1 MQVRDKE
8 EPRDVTEVVEL
19 CRLGTRKNKM
29 SMERDLVML
38 ECDLLMLERDLAMSR
53 KMQSCAG

>member
-1 MQVRDKE
+1 
-8 EPRDVTEVVEL
+8 
-19 CRLGTRKNKM
+19 M

-38 ECDLLMLERDLAMSR
+38 ECNLLMLERDLAMSR